1 MFFWFVVIVVALIVA
16 YVFRVQ
22 ILSKVLGQ
30 DEARVRRMLE
40 RRKGS

>member
-1 MFFWFVVIVVALIVA
+1 MLWFVLIVAALVAA

-30 DEARVRRMLE
+30 SEDRVRRALE
-40 RRKGS
+40 RRKRG

>member
-1 MFFWFVVIVVALIVA
+1 MWWILLVIVAAVAVG

-30 DEARVRRMLE
+30 SDARVRRALE
-40 RRKGS
+40 RRKR

>member
-1 MFFWFVVIVVALIVA
+1 MLWILLIIAAVVVA

-30 DEARVRRMLE
+30 SEDRVRRAIE
-40 RRKGS
+40 RRKRG

>member
-1 MFFWFVVIVVALIVA
+1 MLWFVLIVAALVVA

-30 DEARVRRMLE
+30 SEDRVRRALE
-40 RRKGS
+40 RRKRD

>member
-1 MFFWFVVIVVALIVA
+1 MLWLVLILAAVVAA

-30 DEARVRRMLE
+30 SEDRVRRALE
-40 RRKGS
+40 RRKRG

>member
-1 MFFWFVVIVVALIVA
+1 MQWLLLIVAVLVVA

-30 DEARVRRMLE
+30 SQDRVRRALE
-40 RRKGS
+40 RRKRG

>member
-1 MFFWFVVIVVALIVA
+1 MEWILLLIVVAVVA

-30 DEARVRRMLE
+30 SQDRVRRGLE
-40 RRKGS
+40 RRKRG

>member
-1 MFFWFVVIVVALIVA
+1 MEWLLVIIVVAVVA

-30 DEARVRRMLE
+30 SETRVRRALE
-40 RRKGS
+40 RRKRD